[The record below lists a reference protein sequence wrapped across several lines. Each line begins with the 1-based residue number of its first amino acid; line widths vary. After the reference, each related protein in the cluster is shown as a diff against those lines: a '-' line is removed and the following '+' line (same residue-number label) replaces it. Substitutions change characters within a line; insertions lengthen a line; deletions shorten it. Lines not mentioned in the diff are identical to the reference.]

1 VVRGEEL
8 WARRRRINRINHWP
22 LAANKRRH
30 SLTQG
35 KIDPSNIHPPPSPE
49 AQLTSK
55 VLMIRPAQ
63 FGFNEET
70 AGNNAFQKKGAG
82 DVQELALAEFN
93 QFVALL
99 ESNGIEV
106 VVVDDTPAPHT
117 PDSIFPNNWFS
128 THSTGELVLYPMCAP
143 NRRAERKDP
152 PLRAIKEHGKN
163 CIKRTLDLSGWEAKD
178 RFLEGTGSMVL
189 DRANKIAFS
198 CRSQRSDEDAL
209 SEFCKELGYSYFFFD
224 ALDRNN
230 SLVYHTNVVMCMGD
244 KFVVACLESMRG
256 DAERSA
262 FVEIVKKCGKEI
274 VEISIG
280 QMENFAGNMLQ
291 LKNKDGKSLLVMSST
306 AKKSLDGSQ
315 IAALEKYCKIVAPD
329 ISVIETNGGGS
340 ARCMIAELF
349 F

>member
-1 VVRGEEL
+1 MSQR
-8 WARRRRINRINHWP
+8 
-22 LAANKRRH
+22 
-30 SLTQG
+30 
-35 KIDPSNIHPPPSPE
+35 KIDPASIQPPTLPE

-55 VLMIRPAQ
+55 VLMIRPIQ

-70 AGNNAFQKKGAG
+70 AANNAFQKMGAG
-82 DVQELALAEFN
+82 DVQKLALAEFN

-99 ESNGIEV
+99 ESNHIEV

-143 NRRAERKDP
+143 NRRAERKDA
-152 PLRAIKEHGKN
+152 PLSAIREHGKN
-163 CIKRTLDLSGWEAKD
+163 CIKRTLDLSGWEAKE

-189 DRANKIAFS
+189 DRANKIAFA
-198 CRSQRSDEDAL
+198 CRSQRSDEAAL
-209 SEFCKELGYSYFFFD
+209 AEFCEELGYSYFFFD
-224 ALDRNN
+224 ARDRNN

-244 KFVVACLESMRG
+244 KFVVACLESIQDGTERG
-256 DAERSA
+256 A

-291 LKNKDGKSLLVMSST
+291 LKSKAGQCILVMSSA
-306 AKKSLDGSQ
+306 AKKSLNVGQ
-315 IAALEKYCKIVAPD
+315 IAALEKYCKIVAPE
-329 ISVIETNGGGS
+329 ITTIETNGGGS
-340 ARCMIAELF
+340 ARCMIAEIF

>member
-1 VVRGEEL
+1 MSQR
-8 WARRRRINRINHWP
+8 
-22 LAANKRRH
+22 
-30 SLTQG
+30 
-35 KIDPSNIHPPPSPE
+35 KIDPASIQPPTSPE

-55 VLMIRPAQ
+55 VLMIRPIQ

-70 AGNNAFQKKGAG
+70 AANNAFQKKGAG
-82 DVQELALAEFN
+82 DVQKLALAEFN

-106 VVVDDTPAPHT
+106 VVVDDAPAPHT

-143 NRRAERKDP
+143 NRRAERKDA

-163 CIKRTLDLSGWEAKD
+163 CIKRTLDLSGWEAKG

-189 DRANKIAFS
+189 DRASKIAFA
-198 CRSQRSDEDAL
+198 CRSQRSDEAAL
-209 SEFCKELGYSYFFFD
+209 AEFCEKLGYTYFFFD
-224 ALDRNN
+224 AQDRNK

-244 KFVVACLESMRG
+244 KFVVACLESMRD
-256 DAERSA
+256 DAERDA
-262 FVEIVKKCGKEI
+262 FIAIAKKCGKEI

-291 LKNKDGKSLLVMSST
+291 LKNKDGQSLLIMSST
-306 AKKSLDGSQ
+306 AKKSLNASQ
-315 IAALEKYCKIVAPD
+315 VAALEKYCKIIAPE
-329 ISVIETNGGGS
+329 IGVIETNGGGS
-340 ARCMIAELF
+340 ARCMIAEIF
-349 F
+349 FD